1 MKVINFKVLKDT
13 IETTCVCE
21 NEQEWQNILNQA
33 RRALATNLEVKG
45 FRKGEVPVTLVDKYV
60 KSGEILKEAM
70 QIGQTK
76 CYKIL
81 LKERDGELVDKYRL
95 QSNKLDKVS
104 FSEFQI
110 SHIWQKL
117 PSVKLSKWKDFTCQ
131 VNAFSV
137 DDAEVKKQID
147 ELRHHLADF
156 VSKKAPASKGDYL
169 LLNYHAE
176 INNKKEPTL
185 VGEKSQ
191 YQLGND
197 KFGSGFDQN
206 LLSISTNEKKDF
218 VITLPLTYP
227 EKKIAGQKVKFNVEV
242 IDVQIRKPIESDEQ
256 LVTKLAS
263 PNVKTFQDLKKLML
277 ESLQKNKWNEVHSE
291 VLTKIWPKII
301 ESGDLY
307 LPEKYLN
314 EESKVMKERHL
325 HDLKQKKETLFDYLK
340 KIKKT
345 EKEFDLEITNKVKKM
360 LTDYLII
367 KEIATQEKI
376 NIEKKEIDDYYQFLA
391 KNEKKP
397 LSEMKKKYPE
407 VLLFNNLLRYKIE
420 QFLVKNTVDFNNNI
434 SDKTDAKSEKPRSS

>member
-1 MKVINFKVLKDT
+1 
-13 IETTCVCE
+13 
-21 NEQEWQNILNQA
+21 
-33 RRALATNLEVKG
+33 
-45 FRKGEVPVTLVDKYV
+45 
-60 KSGEILKEAM
+60 
-70 QIGQTK
+70 
-76 CYKIL
+76 
-81 LKERDGELVDKYRL
+81 
-95 QSNKLDKVS
+95 
-104 FSEFQI
+104 
-110 SHIWQKL
+110 
-117 PSVKLSKWKDFTCQ
+117 
-131 VNAFSV
+131 
-137 DDAEVKKQID
+137 
-147 ELRHHLADF
+147 
-156 VSKKAPASKGDYL
+156 
-169 LLNYHAE
+169 
-176 INNKKEPTL
+176 
-185 VGEKSQ
+185 
-191 YQLGND
+191 
-197 KFGSGFDQN
+197 
-206 LLSISTNEKKDF
+206 
-218 VITLPLTYP
+218 
-227 EKKIAGQKVKFNVEV
+227 
-242 IDVQIRKPIESDEQ
+242 
-256 LVTKLAS
+256 
-263 PNVKTFQDLKKLML
+263 ML

-391 KNEKKP
+391 KNQKEP